1 MESVFSVRKNKE
13 RAKSLLKA
21 AETRLQEMNKIRKLV
36 SKERIVEIY
45 YDSAKEDIIAIMYM
59 DGFKT
64 TSHVE
69 MINYLR
75 EKYPEIGQVRIALL
89 DELRQKRNAI
99 SYYGESIG
107 ESFLAQKEEEIKD
120 AIEEIKKKAKSKL

>member
-1 MESVFSVRKNKE
+1 
-13 RAKSLLKA
+13 
-21 AETRLQEMNKIRKLV
+21 MNKIRKLV

-45 YDSAKEDIIAIMYM
+45 YDSAKEVIIAIMYM